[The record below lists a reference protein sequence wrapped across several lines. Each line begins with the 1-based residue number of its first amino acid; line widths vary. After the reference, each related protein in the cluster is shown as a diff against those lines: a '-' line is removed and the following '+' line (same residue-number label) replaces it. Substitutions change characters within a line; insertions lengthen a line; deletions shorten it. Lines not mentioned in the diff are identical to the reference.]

1 MIWMICISE
10 ILKKEDFDN
19 QIKESILDI
28 QNN

>member
-1 MIWMICISE
+1 MIWMINISE